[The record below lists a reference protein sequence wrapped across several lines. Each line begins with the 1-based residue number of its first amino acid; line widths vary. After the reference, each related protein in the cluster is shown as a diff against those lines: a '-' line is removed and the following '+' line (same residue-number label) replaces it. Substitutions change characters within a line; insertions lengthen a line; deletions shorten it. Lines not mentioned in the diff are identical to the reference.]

1 MRFSSVTIFSTLTWW
16 YFNWRW
22 HHSLPWE
29 GWHHLSYQIRKHQ
42 GRFKTIVPFW
52 HQLIQYPFPVSS
64 VLKLLGSF
72 ISQSSAGHLLL
83 HPEAACPPIILLAT
97 SEWYLFNHPIFSL
110 VIPLTTSLLVS
121 FPHSAP
127 PGSVRPSILVLF
139 KILRMVLP
147 LYSTYFPYT
156 TPYPC
161 PQYYLTRSIV

>member
-1 MRFSSVTIFSTLTWW
+1 MKVTSLPSLGGLTSSLLPNQKTPGQVQNHRSLLTSAHPVSISCTFSTETTEIF
-16 YFNWRW
+16 YF
-22 HHSLPWE
+22 P
-29 GWHHLSYQIRKHQ
+29 
-42 GRFKTIVPFW
+42 
-52 HQLIQYPFPVSS
+52 
-64 VLKLLGSF
+64 
-72 ISQSSAGHLLL
+72 SSAGHLLL

-97 SEWYLFNHPIFSL
+97 SEWYLFIHPIFSL

-147 LYSTYFPYT
+147 LYSTYFLYT

-161 PQYYLTRSIV
+161 PQYYLTRSIA

>member
-1 MRFSSVTIFSTLTWW
+1 MKVTSLPSLGGLTSSLLSNQKTPGQVQNHRSLLTSAHPVSISCTFSTETTGIF
-16 YFNWRW
+16 YF
-22 HHSLPWE
+22 P
-29 GWHHLSYQIRKHQ
+29 
-42 GRFKTIVPFW
+42 
-52 HQLIQYPFPVSS
+52 
-64 VLKLLGSF
+64 
-72 ISQSSAGHLLL
+72 SSAGHLLL

-97 SEWYLFNHPIFSL
+97 SEWFLFNHPIFSL

-161 PQYYLTRSIV
+161 PQYYLTRSIA